1 MSEIANK
8 DKKIKVIILIV
19 TLVLVILFSTL
30 AGVSS
35 NNKSG
40 GGSNNIGGSNNGGGS
55 NGDSS
60 YYVSGTLQ
68 LNSAKSVRLSGS
80 DYLYFSFTPSSS
92 GTYVFT
98 SDSQYDTYAKLFDSS
113 WRELT
118 YNDDGGDG
126 RNFMISHRL
135 SSGNTYY
142 LGVKLYDSSS
152 SSASVKLYV
161 SKG

>member
-8 DKKIKVIILIV
+8 YKKIKVIILIV

-40 GGSNNIGGSNNGGGS
+40 GGSNNIGGS

-161 SKG
+161 SKD